1 MGTRPNSSAPRAPL
15 ARDLGANATRARCFC
30 LLLCVIGISLLSTI
44 FFRLQLPQ
52 TNIHLP
58 TARASSRTRPQ
69 SRAGHPSQ
77 LRTSVWQHHGTRRA
91 VCARISS
98 APAVLRHGRIERSRW
113 QRSCQA
119 RCVARPCSESSM
131 PACAMERCGAY
142 RLHIMCTVGPITTS
156 CGTSMCVKACG
167 WRIGVGTNRPFLLVR
182 RRALVHAL
190 GSSGTAERKVPV
202 YTISLACALGSLKD
216 VQLK

>member
-1 MGTRPNSSAPRAPL
+1 MP
-15 ARDLGANATRARCFC
+15 C
-30 LLLCVIGISLLSTI
+30 CVTGISLLSTI

-91 VCARISS
+91 MCARISP
-98 APAVLRHGRIERSRW
+98 APAVLRHGRNRW

-119 RCVARPCSESSM
+119 RCVARSCSESSM

-142 RLHIMCTVGPITTS
+142 RLHITCAVQSRQVAARRCASRTGSRRVAGVS
-156 CGTSMCVKACG
+156 
-167 WRIGVGTNRPFLLVR
+167 VGTNRPSLLVR
-182 RRALVHAL
+182 RRPLVHAL
-190 GSSGTAERKVPV
+190 GSSGTARRKVPA
-202 YTISLACALGSLKD
+202 YTISPVGSLALKD
-216 VQLK
+216 VQLE

>member
-15 ARDLGANATRARCFC
+15 ARLLRATKRDAREV
-30 LLLCVIGISLLSTI
+30 LLPSWLCHWHLLSTI

-91 VCARISS
+91 MCARISP

-113 QRSCQA
+113 QRSFQA
-119 RCVARPCSESSM
+119 RCIARPCSESSM
-131 PACAMERCGAY
+131 PACAWSDVVLTGSTHHVRG
-142 RLHIMCTVGPITTS
+142 RSNHDKLRHV
-156 CGTSMCVKACG
+156 CVKACLATYRRWHKWTFPSG
-167 WRIGVGTNRPFLLVR
+167 APETTGTRSRKQWYGAAQGTSVG
-182 RRALVHAL
+182 
-190 GSSGTAERKVPV
+190 
-202 YTISLACALGSLKD
+202 SLALKD